1 MLRAVV
7 CLMLALQS
15 AVAPLCEPEGRVICA
30 MKTGIL
36 LRMHVVAQDDTPEM
50 QGLKLSVR
58 DAVRDAYDERRSPAG
73 FSMLVAAEAL
83 LPELTETAVA
93 AARREGFAGAIA
105 VTIENAAFDAR
116 ELDGYLIPAGNY
128 PALMIRLGD
137 AKGHN
142 WWGLIDPELSLRAAS
157 VPDAAWE
164 DAIEWDWSLQ
174 ALLSALLGLSLTTRE
189 GNDA

>member
-15 AVAPLCEPEGRVICA
+15 AVVPLCGPEGRVVCA

-36 LRMHVVAQDDTPEM
+36 LRMHVVAQDNTPEM
-50 QGLKLSVR
+50 QSLKLSVR
-58 DAVRDAYDERRSPAG
+58 DAVRDAYDERRSPACV
-73 FSMLVAAEAL
+73 SMLAAAEYL
-83 LPELTETAVA
+83 LPELTEAAVA
-93 AARREGFAGAIA
+93 AARQEGFAGDVA
-105 VTIENAAFDAR
+105 VTIEKVAFDAR
-116 ELDGYLIPAGNY
+116 ELDGYVIPAGDY
-128 PALMIRLGD
+128 PALMIRLGE

-164 DAIEWDWSLQ
+164 NAIEWDWSLQ
-174 ALLSALLGLSLTTRE
+174 ALLSALLGLSLTTWE